1 MPAAIMETEARALPP
16 RALESV
22 RMAPRALALVSIL
35 ALAPACGAGAVRR
48 ESTVL
53 YASGAELQSINPLVT
68 THPLARQV
76 QKFVLFTTLARYDE
90 HLVPRPYLA
99 RSWTWSADGRRLV
112 FELQRGVRWH
122 DSVPTSAADVVWTLE
137 QARDPATGYP
147 RAADLGA
154 IRSVTARDSFHVEIA
169 FGDPPGA
176 FPDVLTD
183 LAILP
188 AHRFVGVSGR
198 ELRAAPFNRDPV
210 GNGPFSYARHEPNRR
225 WIFVRNADFPTDL
238 GGPPAL
244 ERLVIAI
251 VDEPATK
258 LAALTSGEL
267 DVAGINPA
275 HAQFVRRT
283 RYLTVRDYPV
293 LMTYLLV
300 LNLRRAPF
308 GDRHVR
314 EAIDLSVDRDAIV
327 RGYLYG
333 FGTPATGVIPPDHP
347 AALPGV
353 VTPPNP
359 DSARRLLARA
369 GFGTDRPLE
378 FELLTVTTGENALE
392 QMLQAQ
398 LARAGV
404 HVTIRAIEL
413 GAFLARAQSAARDFD
428 ALVIGVPGDLELS
441 YVRGLFD
448 SRRLNEPLQYAGY
461 ANPALDRALDHAQW
475 ADVEHILAVDRA
487 AVFLYHGRGVQ
498 GVTRRLTG
506 AVMDLRGELPTVTQW
521 TLAEWGP

>member
-1 MPAAIMETEARALPP
+1 M
-16 RALESV
+16 
-22 RMAPRALALVSIL
+22 
-35 ALAPACGAGAVRR
+35 
-48 ESTVL
+48 L

-90 HLVPRPYLA
+90 DLAPRPYLA
-99 RSWTWSADGRRLV
+99 RSWTWSADGRRV
-112 FELQRGVRWH
+112 RFELDRGVRWH
-122 DSVPTSAADVVWTLE
+122 DGVPTTAADVVWTLE
-137 QARDPATGYP
+137 RARDPSTGYP
-147 RAADLGA
+147 RAADLGTV
-154 IRSVTARDSFHVEIA
+154 RSVAARDSFHVEIA
-169 FGDPPGA
+169 FAEPPGA

-188 AHRFVGVSGR
+188 AHRLAGVSGR
-198 ELRAAPFNRDPV
+198 ELRAAPFNHDPV
-210 GNGPFSYARHEPNRR
+210 GNGPFRYVRHEPNRR
-225 WIFVRNADFPTDL
+225 WIFERNAEFPAAL

-251 VDEPATK
+251 VDEPTTK

-275 HAQFVRRT
+275 HAGFVRGT
-283 RYLTVRDYPV
+283 RYLAVRDYPV

-308 GDRHVR
+308 GDRRVR
-314 EAIDLSVDRDAIV
+314 EAIDLAVDREAIV

-333 FGTPATGVIPPDHP
+333 FGTPAMGVIPPDHP
-347 AALPGV
+347 AASPLAAPA
-353 VTPPNP
+353 PNP
-359 DSARRLLARA
+359 DSARRLLAAA
-369 GFGTDRPLE
+369 GFGPGQPLG

-404 HVTIRAIEL
+404 RVTIRPIEL

-428 ALVIGVPGDLELS
+428 ALAIGVPGDLALS

-448 SRRLNEPLQYAGY
+448 SRRLGEPLQYAGY
-461 ANPALDRALDHAQW
+461 ANPALDHALDAARW
-475 ADVEHILAVDRA
+475 ADVERILAVERPV
-487 AVFLYHGRGVQ
+487 VFLYHGRGVQ
-498 GVTRRLTG
+498 GVTRRLAG
-506 AVMDLRGELPTVTQW
+506 AVMDLRGELPTVTRW
-521 TLAEWGP
+521 TLTERGL